1 MLFYSSY
8 VDRVIPAKGATT
20 CVRPPSGS
28 DMFNLSS
35 YTVVFAPPMHP
46 SLPLSV
52 SPLLLLV
59 LTISKMRYVGSQLAM
74 TSLANSMHEPSAMT
88 SSAWIISAHTSFPP
102 THPCAQSKRDTNV
115 KKSLDLPS
123 LKCSYPPAP
132 MWGGR
137 TGPPDQ
143 KKSCMTPLSGGR
155 HCAPP

>member
-35 YTVVFAPPMHP
+35 YTVVFAPPMYP

-59 LTISKMRYVGSQLAM
+59 LTISKNAVRGESIGYDLFGQFHARAVHHDLFRMDYLRSHV
-74 TSLANSMHEPSAMT
+74 
-88 SSAWIISAHTSFPP
+88 FPP
-102 THPCAQSKRDTNV
+102 HTPLRTVKAGHQCHKITRSTITQMLRSACTNV
-115 KKSLDLPS
+115 GGELGLQTRKNPARSL
-123 LKCSYPPAP
+123 
-132 MWGGR
+132 
-137 TGPPDQ
+137 
-143 KKSCMTPLSGGR
+143 
-155 HCAPP
+155 